1 MAAISCIT
9 IIFFCLSSASCTN
22 STSVPAHPG
31 DRLVP
36 EITYSADFDGDGISE
51 TVLIESDPASL
62 TIEDGSTVYHSRDKW
77 HIVEAFLGDTDHNG
91 LPEVVTLLDAED
103 GRHLGL
109 FAYFGGD
116 YRERFVTSALTPR
129 PLSLQVHTAGPAGDS
144 ILVTEECEADDTTSQ
159 DIVYQWNGFGFAIN

>member
-9 IIFFCLSSASCTN
+9 IIIFCLPLRV
-22 STSVPAHPG
+22 VPTPHPYLLIQA

-36 EITYSADFDGDGISE
+36 EITYTDRFDGDGISE

-129 PLSLQVHTAGPAGDS
+129 PLSLQVHTAGPAG
-144 ILVTEECEADDTTSQ
+144 
-159 DIVYQWNGFGFAIN
+159 Y